1 MSDSVPEKK
10 GILYVV
16 GTPIGNL
23 EDITLRALRI
33 LREVDAI
40 LAEDTRHTKKLCERH
55 TIGTRL
61 RAYHAHSTDDVTERI
76 VDELKNGA
84 RLALVSDAGSP
95 LVSDPGAS
103 LVSACV
109 EAGIRVESIPG
120 ASAVIAAITVAGL
133 RSDAFR
139 FVGFLPRS
147 GSARKKALES
157 IRGDATTTVFFESP
171 QRLAATL
178 RDLETLLSP
187 SRRIAVCRELTKA
200 YEEVVRG
207 TAHEAAA
214 HFADGARGEIA
225 IVVDG
230 AAENEVASSDVNPA
244 SDESIHARIEALA
257 ADGVSKRDI
266 AKALVEEFKLAKNDA
281 YARVL
286 SALDSRT

>member
-1 MSDSVPEKK
+1 MSDTAAQPS

-61 RAYHAHSTDDVTERI
+61 RAYHAHSNDSLTEKI
-76 VDELKNGA
+76 VGELKAGA

-95 LVSDPGAS
+95 LISDPGAS
-103 LVSACV
+103 LVAACV
-109 EAGIRVESIPG
+109 AAGVRVESIPG
-120 ASAVIAAITVAGL
+120 ASAVISAVTVAGL
-133 RSDAFR
+133 RSDSFR

-147 GSARKKALES
+147 GSSRKEALEH
-157 IRGDATTTVFFESP
+157 IRRDTITTVFFESP
-171 QRLAATL
+171 QRLLATL
-178 RDLETLLSP
+178 RDLEALLGP
-187 SRRIAVCRELTKA
+187 ARRIAVCRELTKA

-207 TAHEAAA
+207 IPAEVAA

-225 IVVDG
+225 IVVEGLDESEALYAAKPVIDDKAIVQRIHSL
-230 AAENEVASSDVNPA
+230 AAE
-244 SDESIHARIEALA
+244 
-257 ADGVSKRDI
+257 GTSKRDI
-266 AKALVEEFKLAKNDA
+266 AKMFVDEYALSKNDA

-286 SALDSRT
+286 GALDER